1 MEKLE
6 WLGYMTV
13 KNEDMF
19 SCVDRIPT
27 CDRRTDRQTSCDGII
42 RAVHMRRAVKS
53 PNIRGG
59 SRVGLEVKAL
69 KCWPRPQIPD
79 T

>member
-13 KNEDMF
+13 CSAVSTEY
-19 SCVDRIPT
+19 
-27 CDRRTDRQTSCDGII
+27 RRVTDGLTSCDGII

-69 KCWPRPQIPD
+69 KCWPRPQILE